1 MNISWRI
8 SAKDALIREIRRIYR
23 PNQLFQ
29 ASNIFRGTTKL
40 RHSPELF
47 SSRMGLILTTLGM
60 AVGTGNIW
68 RFPRILAQN
77 GGGALIITW
86 LVFLFAW
93 SIRLLILEFGLG
105 RGARQGCVGAF
116 SKYAGEK
123 LGWMGGFVAFCATA
137 ILFYYAVVAGWCLK
151 YLSASLSGQ
160 LKDLAGAP
168 AQEVF
173 VNFANSPWP
182 VLFQFVAIGLAGLVV
197 LRGVVAGIEKTNRIL
212 IPALFLLLLVA
223 LFRTMTLPGSS
234 EGYQFIFSVNWDSLK
249 DSKVWLEGLSQ
260 SAWSTGAGWGLIL
273 TYGVYMPQKEKIV
286 STAIITG
293 LGNNLASIIAA
304 CAIIPAVFAL
314 APAVLGEQTLL
325 EMGGVAGFLQ
335 NGGPASTGLTFI
347 WIPALFQ
354 KMPGGSVFTFLF
366 FLTLFFAAL
375 SSLIAMIEL
384 AVRVLLDLGLTRKK
398 AVGIVTSMGF
408 LMGIPSATNLTFFQ
422 NQDWVWGVGLMLSGL
437 FVALAVAFYG
447 PKKFRREQLAP
458 EESSLLGRGFDFWI
472 LVAIPAQFVGMIVW
486 WFSQSISWDPDQ
498 WWNPLGTFTI
508 GTAVAQW
515 SLAILVLIFLNLLRV
530 KRKTSRL

>member
-1 MNISWRI
+1 MTWLY
-8 SAKDALIREIRRIYR
+8 KREADLPLFYQQHFQGHD
-23 PNQLFQ
+23 QL
-29 ASNIFRGTTKL
+29 NP
-40 RHSPELF
+40 SPELF
-47 SSRMGLILTTLGM
+47 SSRLGLILTTLGM

-93 SIRLLILEFGLG
+93 SIPLLIMEFGLG

-116 SKYAGEK
+116 AKFAGK
-123 LGWMGGFVAFCATA
+123 NRAWLGGFVAFCATA

-151 YLSASLSGQ
+151 YMTASLSGELQ
-160 LKDLAGAP
+160 GLAGGP
-168 AQEVF
+168 AQDVF
-173 VNFANSPWP
+173 VSFANSFRP

-197 LRGVVAGIEKTNRIL
+197 LRGVVRGIEKTNRVL
-212 IPALFLLLLVA
+212 IPTLFALLLVA
-223 LFRTMTLPGSS
+223 LFRTLTLPGSG
-234 EGYQFIFSVNWDSLK
+234 EGLRFIFGVDWSSLK
-249 DSKVWLEGLSQ
+249 DANVWLEGLSQ

-273 TYGVYMPQKEKIV
+273 TYGVYMPKKEKIV

-314 APAVLGEQTLL
+314 APAILDEKTLL

-354 KMPGGSVFTFLF
+354 KMPGGSIFTFLF

-384 AVRVLLDLGLTRKK
+384 AVRVLLDLGWSRPKS
-398 AVGIVTSMGF
+398 VGLVTGVGF
-408 LMGIPSATNLTFFQ
+408 LMGFPSATNLTFFQ

-437 FVALAVAFYG
+437 FVAVTVSIHG
-447 PKKFRREQLAP
+447 PVRFRQQQLATH
-458 EESSLLGRGFDFWI
+458 EASLLGRKFDFWVR
-472 LVAIPAQFVGMIVW
+472 VAIPAQFVGMILW
-486 WFSQSISWDPDQ
+486 WFSQSVSWDPGQ

-508 GTAVAQW
+508 GTAVVQW
-515 SLAILVLIFLNLLRV
+515 GIVLLVLGLLNFLKG
-530 KRKTSRL
+530 KRKTNQHQ

>member
-1 MNISWRI
+1 MFN
-8 SAKDALIREIRRIYR
+8 
-23 PNQLFQ
+23 
-29 ASNIFRGTTKL
+29 
-40 RHSPELF
+40 
-47 SSRMGLILTTLGM
+47 SRLGLILTALGM

-93 SIRLLILEFGLG
+93 SIPLLIMEFGLG
-105 RGARQGCVGAF
+105 RGSRQGCVGAF
-116 SKYAGEK
+116 TTFAGRNW
-123 LGWMGGFVAFCATA
+123 GWLGGFVAFCATA

-151 YLSASLSGQ
+151 YMIASLTGE
-160 LKDLAGAP
+160 LKGLAGEP
-168 AQEVF
+168 AQDAF
-173 VNFANSPWP
+173 VSFANSPWP
-182 VLFQFVAIGLAGLVV
+182 VLFQFVALSLAALVV
-197 LRGVVAGIEKTNRIL
+197 LRGVVHGIEKANRVL
-212 IPALFLLLLVA
+212 IPTLFLLLTVA
-223 LFRTMTLPGSS
+223 LVRTLTLPGSG
-234 EGYQFIFSVNWDSLK
+234 EGLRFIFTVDLDNLK
-249 DSKVWLEGLSQ
+249 NAKVWLEGLSQ

-273 TYGVYMPQKEKIV
+273 TYGVYMPRKEKIV
-286 STAIITG
+286 STAVITG
-293 LGNNLASIIAA
+293 LGNNLASLIAA

-314 APAVLGEQTLL
+314 APAALGEEALK

-354 KMPGGSVFTFLF
+354 KMPGGAGFTFLF

-384 AVRVLLDLGLTRKK
+384 AVRVLMDRGWHRPK
-398 AVGIVTSMGF
+398 AVAWVTGVGF

-422 NQDWVWGVGLMLSGL
+422 NQDWAWGVGLMLSGL
-437 FVALAVAFYG
+437 LVAMAVGRYG
-447 PKKFRREQLAP
+447 PARFRREQLAP
-458 EESSLLGRGFDFWI
+458 DEASFLGRVFDFWVYV
-472 LVAIPAQFVGMIVW
+472 LIPAQFTGMILW
-486 WFSQSISWDPDQ
+486 WFSQSVSWDPQQ

-515 SLAILVLIFLNLLRV
+515 AVALGILGLLNRWLVRHSP
-530 KRKTSRL
+530 KQH